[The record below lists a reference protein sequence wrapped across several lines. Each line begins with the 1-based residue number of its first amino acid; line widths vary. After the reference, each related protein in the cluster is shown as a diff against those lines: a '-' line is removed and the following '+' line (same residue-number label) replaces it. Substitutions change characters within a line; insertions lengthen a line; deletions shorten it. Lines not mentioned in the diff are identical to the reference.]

1 MRTAR
6 SLTSKGN
13 RFSLFIALSSQRKEP
28 LGKSGRFTNYSKAK
42 LGDLESLRDMQT
54 TLEISQYEF
63 IAWRPSEDI
72 PEYTNKQIQNLNDG
86 IEELNGEAAS
96 RPLGTL
102 FVNAAREA
110 SQRIIEHEI
119 A

>member
-13 RFSLFIALSSQRKEP
+13 RFSLFIALSSQRIEP
-28 LGKSGRFTNYSKAK
+28 PGKSGRFTNYSKAK
-42 LGDLESLRDMQT
+42 LWDFESLRDMQT

-86 IEELNGEAAS
+86 I
-96 RPLGTL
+96 
-102 FVNAAREA
+102 
-110 SQRIIEHEI
+110 
-119 A
+119 